1 MESLFSE
8 IKAELEDSLFKAAKA
23 AGYEVKEG
31 SASVEESKAFGDVSS
46 SIALKIGKQTKS
58 NPLEVAKKIS
68 AVLKNPEYVTK
79 VTNENG
85 FINFHFGRTQFANL
99 FLNHV
104 VLEKT
109 LKPVPLGKKV
119 VVEYPSVNPNK
130 PWHIGHLRNALIGD
144 CLANLYAACGYTV
157 EREDYID
164 DLGLQVAE
172 IVWWFQKNNISHASA
187 KKFDRMLG
195 EEYVKVNEYIT
206 AHEQQAKPE
215 VAKVLSLMEQH
226 GTFESKLA
234 RDISSQAVAAQY
246 QTAFAFGIY
255 HDLMVWESDIVRERL
270 LDKAMEILKRS
281 GFAKLETEGDYKGCI
296 IINLKESS
304 AGSKEFAGIANAV
317 KVLIKSD
324 GNATYLAKDIAFHM
338 WKFGVLDDNFR
349 YSKFM
354 EKQPNGDPIYATG
367 PEGSR
372 MQLDTASAA
381 VNVID
386 VRQTHPQAIMRMA
399 FESIGKKAIA
409 DSIRHIAYGEVELE
423 SGGLSGR
430 KGNWM
435 GYSADEILQEAIN
448 RARGLITSR
457 FEYQEGERER
467 IAKAVALS
475 AIKFE
480 FLKYGIEKRI
490 VFAWDKAL
498 NFEGGSGPYHQY
510 MCARANRIIE
520 EGASITAKPDT
531 SELNDYE
538 FVLLKRISMAQ
549 EIIEKACLEGK
560 PNIVTDYL
568 NTLSSE
574 FSKFYENCPVLKA
587 EERKKGLRLEIT
599 GLFAETS
606 AKMLGILGIEAL
618 QRM

>member
-46 SIALKIGKQTKS
+46 SIALKIAKQSKS
-58 NPLEVAKKIS
+58 NPAEVAKKIS
-68 AVLKNPEYVTK
+68 ASLKNPEYVTK
-79 VTNENG
+79 ITNENG

-172 IVWWFQKNNISHASA
+172 IVWWFQKNNISHSSS

-206 AHEQQAKPE
+206 AHEQEAKPE

-338 WKFGVLDDNFR
+338 WKFGVLDDNFK

-354 EKQPNGDPIYATG
+354 DKQPNGEPIYATA
-367 PEGSR
+367 PEGSKIAI
-372 MQLDTASAA
+372 DTASAA

-386 VRQTHPQAIMRMA
+386 VRQTHPQAIMKMA

-409 DSIRHIAYGEVELE
+409 ESIRHIAYGEVELE

-448 RARGLITSR
+448 RARKLITSR
-457 FEYQEGERER
+457 FEYQEGEREK
-467 IAKAVALS
+467 IARAVALS

-480 FLKYGIEKRI
+480 FLKYGIEKKI

-520 EGASITAKPDT
+520 EGASITAKSDT

-538 FVLLKRISMAQ
+538 FGLLKRISMAQ
-549 EIIEKACLEGK
+549 EIIEKACAEGK

-568 NTLSSE
+568 NVLSSE

-618 QRM
+618 SRM